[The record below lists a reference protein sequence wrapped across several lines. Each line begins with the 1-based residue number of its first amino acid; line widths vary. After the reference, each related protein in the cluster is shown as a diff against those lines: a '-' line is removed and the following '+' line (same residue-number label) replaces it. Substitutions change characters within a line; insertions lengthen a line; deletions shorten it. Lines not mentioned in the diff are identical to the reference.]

1 MKKIMIE
8 MENGEIMKGDL
19 YENIAPKTVANFVAL
34 ANKGFYDGLLFHRVI
49 PGFMIQ
55 GGCPRGDGTGGP
67 GHTIEGEF
75 SDNGVENDLLHE
87 RGVLS
92 MARAANPNSAGSQFF
107 IMVDDAPYLDGQY
120 AAFGRITE
128 GMEEADRIVK
138 TKRDMRDKP
147 KEPQKIKKLTV
158 LKE

>member
-1 MKKIMIE
+1 
-8 MENGEIMKGDL
+8 
-19 YENIAPKTVANFVAL
+19 
-34 ANKGFYDGLLFHRVI
+34 
-49 PGFMIQ
+49 
-55 GGCPRGDGTGGP
+55 
-67 GHTIEGEF
+67 
-75 SDNGVENDLLHE
+75 
-87 RGVLS
+87 